1 MRITRLHLTRFGMFT
16 DVEFGLLPRGV
27 NVVVGANEAGK
38 TTAMAAIQQL
48 LYGIPVRSAQDYIHD
63 LSNLRIG
70 ATLQDEAG
78 IDLALVRVKRQTNT
92 LRSSSDAPIDEEELR
107 RLLHGV
113 DGDVY
118 RTLFAIGQ
126 EEIASGGQAL
136 LKSSGELGRAL
147 FGAGTGL
154 TRLNRAMAQLD
165 SRAGELFKPSASR
178 PAINASLAKFKD
190 LSRKVKELSQS
201 TAAVVKLDDELQQ
214 AEKDLTLSVAQFRD
228 LSNRRN
234 LATRVRATRPLVQ
247 DRRRFLEELT
257 SLEEQGSR
265 VAHGV
270 PIRLDESQQLRATAQ
285 LTVTLATTE
294 LNDLQGEISLLHVDE
309 SLLEQADL
317 VSTLVEDIGALRQN
331 MKDLPSL
338 NKQVG
343 DLERKLD
350 SLRRTLPAGCPLDS
364 QGLPTISGAILVTI
378 RRLIKERPVLDAS
391 LQSNRSLLADVSLKL
406 RRAAEEIAAAD
417 PSHEVTQLRTAVA
430 RIRQEGRL
438 EAARDETLR
447 KATEIEGSIAA
458 TLMLLGVAVEPADA
472 DRLALPAARHI
483 AEVDAAVK
491 QATAGVDQRNAQLQE
506 LRQRREAT
514 LVELNELLRKE
525 APPSEQ
531 ELLGARA
538 QRDQGWQ
545 LVRSAW
551 LDSDGDAEMVSRWTG
566 GQSLESAYETAVE
579 RADEIAD
586 RLRLEANAVERRS
599 LLERRLQETEQAL
612 TAELAELQRATTQAA
627 TTQQKWV
634 GIWAPLG
641 MAAGTRQDMDES
653 LDRIRRAATDA
664 VTLRNLRTEAST
676 QGAAIKRHMED
687 LRTLLAQF
695 GESITES
702 LSLASMLDLADEV
715 CRRSDDA
722 REKRVGL
729 QHTVESLTGN
739 IRDLK
744 DTLVGVGDRLSAW
757 STQWADAVSGLGLT
771 SAAEPSDV
779 DAIVATISTIGTTFE
794 AFVEKQR
801 RVSGIERRNAEITER
816 LAGGIAALPAHA
828 DIDAS
833 QPELAIGILQS
844 RFRVAQDAATARQSL
859 RAQVKKKVEDVNQAR
874 QQIKQSELQIAA
886 MVAEEGVVDE
896 RMLIEA
902 VARTQRCDEL
912 ATEIGDLESQLIRST
927 GLSLDQLNSEVDDF
941 EDTDL
946 ETEIALLTSQSN
958 QADTLRNERAV
969 RVGELRKARADIDAS
984 ARAATEAENAQEVL
998 AGLIRDT
1005 DEYVRVILARALL
1018 EEQII
1023 DYRERNRGP
1032 ILSRA
1037 SQLFREL
1044 TLHRHTGLDTDLDDK
1059 GVPIILAKTASGSTL
1074 DVAHLSTGACDQ
1086 LYIALRLAA
1095 LEHFVQ
1101 QNRRLPVILD
1111 DLFVHFDDDRTD
1123 AGLRVLQ
1130 GLSEHTQVILFTHHE
1145 RVATQ
1150 AEEVLVPSSVKIL
1163 RLPTVPVA
1171 QPILSPS

>member
-16 DVEFGLLPRGV
+16 DVEFSLLPHGV

-48 LYGIPVRSAQDYIHD
+48 LYGIPVRSAQGYIHG

-178 PAINASLAKFKD
+178 PAINTSLAKFKG
-190 LSRKVKELSQS
+190 LSLKVKELSQS
-201 TAAVVKLDDELQQ
+201 TTAVVKLDDELQQ

-350 SLRRTLPAGCPLDS
+350 SLRRTLPAGCLLDS

-438 EAARDETLR
+438 EVARDETMR

-458 TLMLLGVAVEPADA
+458 TLMSLGVAVEPADA
-472 DRLALPAARHI
+472 DRLKRFSNRPCTTWGGRGTSAHTDAGGPMRAYSMDLRERAL
-483 AEVDAAVK
+483 
-491 QATAGVDQRNAQLQE
+491 
-506 LRQRREAT
+506 
-514 LVELNELLRKE
+514 
-525 APPSEQ
+525 
-531 ELLGARA
+531 
-538 QRDQGWQ
+538 
-545 LVRSAW
+545 
-551 LDSDGDAEMVSRWTG
+551 LDSDAGMKAADVAAKYRVSGSWVRLLKQRRRETG
-566 GQSLESAYETAVE
+566 EVAPRVQRQGRRGMLEPHLHTLAAL
-579 RADEIAD
+579 IAAHPD
-586 RLRLEANAVERRS
+586 R
-599 LLERRLQETEQAL
+599 T
-612 TAELAELQRATTQAA
+612 LAELKDALATPASVPTVWRA
-627 TTQQKWV
+627 V
-634 GIWAPLG
+634 
-641 MAAGTRQDMDES
+641 
-653 LDRIRRAATDA
+653 RA
-664 VTLRNLRTEAST
+664 
-676 QGAAIKRHMED
+676 
-687 LRTLLAQF
+687 
-695 GESITES
+695 
-702 LSLASMLDLADEV
+702 
-715 CRRSDDA
+715 
-722 REKRVGL
+722 
-729 QHTVESLTGN
+729 
-739 IRDLK
+739 
-744 DTLVGVGDRLSAW
+744 
-757 STQWADAVSGLGLT
+757 LGLT
-771 SAAEPSDV
+771 
-779 DAIVATISTIGTTFE
+779 
-794 AFVEKQR
+794 
-801 RVSGIERRNAEITER
+801 
-816 LAGGIAALPAHA
+816 
-828 DIDAS
+828 
-833 QPELAIGILQS
+833 
-844 RFRVAQDAATARQSL
+844 
-859 RAQVKKKVEDVNQAR
+859 VKKNGPPV
-874 QQIKQSELQIAA
+874 
-886 MVAEEGVVDE
+886 
-896 RMLIEA
+896 
-902 VARTQRCDEL
+902 RT
-912 ATEIGDLESQLIRST
+912 RS
-927 GLSLDQLNSEVDDF
+927 
-941 EDTDL
+941 
-946 ETEIALLTSQSN
+946 A
-958 QADTLRNERAV
+958 
-969 RVGELRKARADIDAS
+969 
-984 ARAATEAENAQEVL
+984 
-998 AGLIRDT
+998 
-1005 DEYVRVILARALL
+1005 
-1018 EEQII
+1018 
-1023 DYRERNRGP
+1023 
-1032 ILSRA
+1032 
-1037 SQLFREL
+1037 
-1044 TLHRHTGLDTDLDDK
+1044 
-1059 GVPIILAKTASGSTL
+1059 
-1074 DVAHLSTGACDQ
+1074 
-1086 LYIALRLAA
+1086 
-1095 LEHFVQ
+1095 
-1101 QNRRLPVILD
+1101 
-1111 DLFVHFDDDRTD
+1111 
-1123 AGLRVLQ
+1123 
-1130 GLSEHTQVILFTHHE
+1130 
-1145 RVATQ
+1145 
-1150 AEEVLVPSSVKIL
+1150 
-1163 RLPTVPVA
+1163 
-1171 QPILSPS
+1171 

>member
-1 MRITRLHLTRFGMFT
+1 MFT

-48 LYGIPVRSAQDYIHD
+48 LYGIPVRSAQAYIHG
-63 LSNLRIG
+63 LSDLRIG

-118 RTLFAIGQ
+118 RTLFTIGQ

-136 LKSSGELGRAL
+136 LRSAGELGRAL

-178 PAINASLAKFKD
+178 PAINASLAKFTG
-190 LSRKVKELSQS
+190 LSQKVKELSKS

-214 AEKDLTLSVAQFRD
+214 AEKDLTLSVAQFGD

-234 LATRVRATRPLVQ
+234 LATRVRATRPLAQ
-247 DRRRFLEELT
+247 DRRRFLAELT

-265 VAHGV
+265 VAKSV
-270 PIRLDESQQLRATAQ
+270 PIRLAESQQLRVKARV
-285 LTVTLATTE
+285 TVTLATAE
-294 LNDLQGEISLLHVDE
+294 LNDLQGENSLLHVDE
-309 SLLEQADL
+309 SLLQQADL
-317 VSTLVEDIGALRQN
+317 ISSLVEDIGALRQN

-350 SLRRTLPAGCPLDS
+350 SRRRTLPAGCPLDS

-391 LQSNRSLLADVSLKL
+391 LQSNRSLLADASLKL
-406 RRAAEEIAAAD
+406 RRAGEEIAAAD

-438 EAARDETLR
+438 EVAQDETLR
-447 KATEIEGSIAA
+447 KATEIEGRIAA
-458 TLMLLGVAVEPADA
+458 TLMSLGVAVEPADA

-491 QATAGVDQRNAQLQE
+491 QATAGVDQCNAQLQE
-506 LRQRREAT
+506 LRQRRET
-514 LVELNELLRKE
+514 TRVELNELLRQG

-545 LVRSAW
+545 MVRSAW

-566 GQSLESAYETAVE
+566 GKSLESAYEAAVE
-579 RADEIAD
+579 QADEIAD

-599 LLERRLQETEQAL
+599 LLERRLQELDQAL

-627 TTQQKWV
+627 TTQQEWV
-634 GIWAPLG
+634 GLWASLG
-641 MAAGTRQDMDES
+641 IGPGNRQDMDES
-653 LDRIRRAATDA
+653 LDRIRRAASDA

-695 GESITES
+695 GENLAES
-702 LSLASMLDLADEV
+702 LSLASMLGLADEV
-715 CRRSDDA
+715 CRRSDEA
-722 REKRVGL
+722 REKRVSL
-729 QHTVESLTGN
+729 QHAVESLTGN
-739 IRDLK
+739 VHDLE
-744 DTLVGVGDRLSAW
+744 DNLVSVGDRLSAW
-757 STQWADAVSGLGLT
+757 STLWADAVSGLGLT

-779 DAIVATISTIGTTFE
+779 DAIVATISMIETTFD

-801 RVSGIERRNAEITER
+801 RVSGIERRNAQIAER
-816 LAGGIAALPAHA
+816 LAGAIGALPAHA

-844 RFRVAQDAATARQSL
+844 RSRVAQDAATARQSL
-859 RAQVKKKVEDVNQAR
+859 RTQLTKKVDDVNQAR
-874 QQIKQSELQIAA
+874 QQIKQSELQISA
-886 MVAEEGVVDE
+886 MVAEEGIVNE
-896 RMLIEA
+896 RMLVEA

-912 ATEIGDLESQLIRST
+912 AKEIGDLGSQLIRST
-927 GLSLDQLNSEVDDF
+927 GLSLDQLNGEVDDY
-941 EDTDL
+941 EDVDL

-969 RVGELRKARADIDAS
+969 RVGGLRKARADIDAS
-984 ARAATEAENAQEVL
+984 DRAATEAENAQEVL
-998 AGLIRDT
+998 AGLMRDT

-1037 SQLFREL
+1037 SQLFCNL
-1044 TLHRHTGLDTDLDDK
+1044 TLDRHTGLDTDFDDK

-1074 DVAHLSTGACDQ
+1074 NVAQLSTGACDQ
-1086 LYIALRLAA
+1086 LYLALRLAA

-1111 DLFVHFDDDRTD
+1111 DLFVHFDDDRTE
-1123 AGLRVLQ
+1123 AGLRALQ

-1150 AEEVLVPSSVKIL
+1150 AEEILAPSNVKIL
-1163 RLPTVPVA
+1163 RLPTVPVT
-1171 QPILSPS
+1171 QPILRPS